1 MCIRQSFYPLTVLPV
16 IFVYSKDL
24 CICAVYKT
32 YLLNEYLISPQV
44 CIDIMEFC
52 GEFISTCTQILD
64 QTMFSLPQH
73 KFKELIS
80 VCSLQWH
87 YHTLSITDPMAKP
100 KTMWTETFPKIYVY
114 YSFKMIIS
122 TKMCY
127 FHQPSADHFIFVKKL
142 GIYMAGLRTVTLIHL
157 WKYTLKSAHNVTH
170 RQL

>member
-1 MCIRQSFYPLTVLPV
+1 MRQPLLPCLQYCYLPTKLIIVIIKNSILTKTNTMCIRQSFYPLTVLPV

-32 YLLNEYLISPQV
+32 YLLNEYLISHQV

-64 QTMFSLPQH
+64 QTMFSLPQQ

-80 VCSLQWH
+80 VCSLRWH

-100 KTMWTETFPKIYVY
+100 KTMWTETFPQIYV
-114 YSFKMIIS
+114 
-122 TKMCY
+122 
-127 FHQPSADHFIFVKKL
+127 
-142 GIYMAGLRTVTLIHL
+142 
-157 WKYTLKSAHNVTH
+157 
-170 RQL
+170 